1 MFGYIKPH
9 SPELLVRED
18 TYYRGIYCGL
28 CRAMG
33 RCTGCAS
40 RLTLSYDFTAL
51 ALIRL
56 AVTAEPVAFKP
67 RRCAAHPLTKRSVAE
82 PCAALD
88 YCARTAAI
96 LGYHK
101 LRDDID
107 DEQGAKR
114 LRARLALP
122 ALAAM
127 RKKAHR
133 DETLAPLDGEIE
145 AALAALHVLETAN
158 TPSVDRPADAFGR
171 LMRALA
177 SHGLDGIEAR
187 VAGDIGHHLGRWLY
201 VIDAIDDYADDV
213 RLGRYNPIAAARG
226 GEPLTDEVRST
237 YRDALTAEL
246 MGLESALDL
255 LDLDANRN
263 NGGVLRNLLYLCL
276 PRAAQKVLFGEEK

>member
-1 MFGYIKPH
+1 MFGYIKPY

-56 AVTAEPVAFKP
+56 AVTAEPVAFAP
-67 RRCAAHPLTKRSVAE
+67 RRCAAHPLTKRSVAQ

-114 LRARLALP
+114 LCARLALP
-122 ALAAM
+122 ALASM
-127 RKKAHR
+127 RKRAHR
-133 DETLAPLDGEIE
+133 DKSLAPLDAAIETALDDLHALE
-145 AALAALHVLETAN
+145 AAK
-158 TPSVDRPADAFGR
+158 TPSVDQPADAFGR

-177 SHGLDGIEAR
+177 AHGLEGTAAR

-226 GEPLTDEVRST
+226 GEPLTDAVRAQ
-237 YRDALTAEL
+237 YRDALTVEL
-246 MGLESALDL
+246 MALESALDL
-255 LDLDANRN
+255 LDLDANRT
-263 NGGVLRNLLYLCL
+263 NGGVLRNLLYLGL
-276 PRAAQKVLFGEEK
+276 PRAAQQVLFGENT